1 MSFRSVI
8 TRKVALTS
16 LEANVSQPIL
26 EMMKIIITYPN
37 GVISNNK
44 ANLCVNRGEIDS
56 IVKENGAVKTTL
68 MKILFGL
75 ETAVSGE
82 TQVFSCSKTKE
93 KDAPQ
98 NKSGAR
104 TLRSSALRHHFS
116 LKLPES
122 RCFDP
127 LAILDRCSWLIV
139 RTVDRRNR
147 SYFAGPTPDT
157 DSQMKSNF

>member
-8 TRKVALTS
+8 TRKVALTF

-82 TQVFSCSKTKE
+82 KTGL
-93 KDAPQ
+93 Q
-98 NKSGAR
+98 
-104 TLRSSALRHHFS
+104 L
-116 LKLPES
+116 
-122 RCFDP
+122 
-127 LAILDRCSWLIV
+127 
-139 RTVDRRNR
+139 
-147 SYFAGPTPDT
+147 
-157 DSQMKSNF
+157 